1 MLTEHVYETLF
12 ILDTEQYSRN
22 PEEVSGQ
29 IAKAIEELGGTV
41 RVSRVWDEDRKLAY
55 EIDHHKRGTYWLVY
69 YHLDTE
75 RTKDLNRQFQLM
87 GPVIR
92 FLTVKIDERREEAL
106 VNHALNPPK
115 PAEPETKPV
124 PAADADDVFAEDETD
139 DDEAQKEQ

>member
-1 MLTEHVYETLF
+1 MTEHVYETLF

-55 EIDHHKRGTYWLVY
+55 EIDGHKRGTYWLVY
-69 YHLDTE
+69 YRLDTE
-75 RTKDLNRQFQLM
+75 KTKDLNRQFQLM
-87 GPVIR
+87 NPVVR
-92 FLTVKIDERREEAL
+92 FLTITIDERLEEAL

-115 PAEPETKPV
+115 PAEPETKA
-124 PAADADDVFAEDETD
+124 PAGDDVFAEDETD